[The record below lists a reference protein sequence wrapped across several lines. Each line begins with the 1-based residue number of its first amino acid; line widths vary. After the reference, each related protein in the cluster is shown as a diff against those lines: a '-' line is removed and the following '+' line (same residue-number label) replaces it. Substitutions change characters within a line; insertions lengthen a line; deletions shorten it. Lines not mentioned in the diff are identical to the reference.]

1 MNKNIKRFLGGFESA
16 DTRISYEN
24 DLNQFFE
31 FTNIEETKITYG
43 EVYDW
48 KSEMVKRGYASATIA
63 RKLTAIK
70 SYYDFLCEIGIIS
83 LNPAM
88 SVKSPSIKNKKKD
101 YVPMEEAKNLLK
113 EATNPRD
120 KAIIAIY
127 LSTGMRVSELINLT
141 LEQYYSQTIIIKI
154 KGNRERK
161 IYFNEECRKIVD
173 AYIAVRKDSDIPN
186 LFISNQGTLMRRD
199 CISKMLRKVASKAN
213 IEEHISNHT
222 LRHTYVSEIC
232 NEYGINVAKD
242 VICHSDISTTQ
253 RYAHNTEDTVKNVML
268 NVQLA

>member
-1 MNKNIKRFLGGFESA
+1 MNNNIKRFLGGFESE
-16 DTRISYEN
+16 DTRISYES
-24 DLNQFFE
+24 DLNQFFD
-31 FTNIEETKITYG
+31 FVNTEETKITYG

-70 SYYDFLCEIGIIS
+70 SYYDFLCKVGTMT
-83 LNPAM
+83 LT
-88 SVKSPSIKNKKKD
+88 
-101 YVPMEEAKNLLK
+101 EAS
-113 EATNPRD
+113 NPRD

-127 LSTGMRVSELINLT
+127 LSTGMRVSELINLS
-141 LEQYYSQTIIIKI
+141 LEQYNSQTVTIKI
-154 KGNRERK
+154 KGDRERK

-173 AYIAVRKDSDIPN
+173 EYIKVRKNSGIPN
-186 LFISNQGTLMRRD
+186 LFVSNHGTSMRRD
-199 CISKMLRKVASKAN
+199 CISKMLRKVAEKAD

-232 NEYGINVAKD
+232 NEYGINIAKD

-253 RYAHNTEDTVKNVML
+253 RYSHNTEETVKNVML
-268 NVQLA
+268 NMQLA

>member
-1 MNKNIKRFLGGFESA
+1 MNNNIKRFLGGFESE
-16 DTRISYEN
+16 DTRISYES
-24 DLNQFFE
+24 DLNQFFD
-31 FTNIEETKITYG
+31 FVNTEETKIAYG

-70 SYYDFLCEIGIIS
+70 SYYDFLCKVGTMT
-83 LNPAM
+83 LNPATTI
-88 SVKSPSIKNKKKD
+88 KSPTIKNKKKD
-101 YVPMEEAKNLLK
+101 YVPMKEAKNLLT
-113 EATNPRD
+113 EASNPRD

-127 LSTGMRVSELINLT
+127 LSTGMRVSELINLS
-141 LEQYYSQTIIIKI
+141 LEQYNSQTVTIKI
-154 KGNRERK
+154 KGDRERK

-173 AYIAVRKDSDIPN
+173 EYIKVRKNSGIPN
-186 LFISNQGTLMRRD
+186 LFVSNHGTPMRRD
-199 CISKMLRKVASKAN
+199 CISKMLRKVAEKAD

-232 NEYGINVAKD
+232 NEYGINIAKD

-253 RYAHNTEDTVKNVML
+253 RYSHNTEETVKNVML
-268 NVQLA
+268 NMQLV

>member
-31 FTNIEETKITYG
+31 FINTEETKITYG

-63 RKLTAIK
+63 RKLTTIK
-70 SYYDFLCEIGIIS
+70 SYYDFLCEIGIMS

-161 IYFNEECRKIVD
+161 IYFNEE
-173 AYIAVRKDSDIPN
+173 
-186 LFISNQGTLMRRD
+186 
-199 CISKMLRKVASKAN
+199 
-213 IEEHISNHT
+213 
-222 LRHTYVSEIC
+222 
-232 NEYGINVAKD
+232 
-242 VICHSDISTTQ
+242 
-253 RYAHNTEDTVKNVML
+253 
-268 NVQLA
+268 